1 MGLGSPG
8 GDLYT
13 DTAKLCLFT
22 LSVLVC
28 LKNETVTT
36 KSLSSNDYFNLSS
49 IVMHRTNRVALC
61 KKWVWGPQGGFIYRY
76 SEIMHFH
83 SICPRVFK
91 NETVTTKSLNSND
104 YFNLSIIVVHR
115 NNKVALRNKWVWGT
129 QWE

>member
-13 DTAKLCLFT
+13 VTAKLCLFT

-61 KKWVWGPQGGFIYRY
+61 KKWVWGPRGGFIYRY
-76 SEIMHFH
+76 SKIMYFH
-83 SICPRVFK
+83 SIYPRVFK
-91 NETVTTKSLNSND
+91 MKL
-104 YFNLSIIVVHR
+104 LQR
-115 NNKVALRNKWVWGT
+115 KV
-129 QWE
+129 